1 MPSRNPRAL
10 PPDLDPKGVPDHVAI
25 VMDGNGRWAGAK
37 GLPRNKGHEAGEAAL
52 FDTVEGGLDAGLSW
66 LTVYA
71 FSTEN
76 WRRPAAEVRFLMNF
90 NESLLVRRSHEL
102 HEREVRIRFI
112 GRRDRIPPHVRR
124 RIQEAEDLTAGDTRM
139 TLAVALDYG
148 GRDELARAVQ
158 ALAAEVREGRG
169 PRRIDERAIARRL
182 WAADMPDVDLLIR
195 TSNEYRIS
203 NFLLWQ
209 IAYAELHF
217 TPVLWPD
224 FNRHELFEAL
234 RVYQGRHRRFG
245 AVARPRS
252 RPDPVTG
259 RRPAIRAARPDDL
272 ARLGPVYEQAGF
284 GGRLAKVVGF
294 ARARLDGEVV
304 VAEAGPELVGVAAGA
319 VFGGTG
325 WIGGVAVVPAHRRIG
340 LGGALTEAIVE
351 FLEGR
356 GLATVLLH
364 ATALGRPVY
373 ERLGF
378 VPETP
383 YRTFSGP
390 TLPRGPR
397 EAPVRAGRAADLE
410 AVLALDL
417 AATGEDRR
425 RLLTALWPT
434 GGLVAAT
441 GGRPL
446 GYHLP
451 SPWRTGGATIA
462 ADPGTGLALLDAVRA
477 AAGDEVAISVPT
489 GNTAAVQALEAA
501 GFSEVYRTIRMYRG
515 PRVPWDPA
523 ALFGAHNLFW
533 G

>member
-1 MPSRNPRAL
+1 MP
-10 PPDLDPKGVPDHVAI
+10 
-25 VMDGNGRWAGAK
+25 
-37 GLPRNKGHEAGEAAL
+37 E
-52 FDTVEGGLDAGLSW
+52 
-66 LTVYA
+66 
-71 FSTEN
+71 
-76 WRRPAAEVRFLMNF
+76 
-90 NESLLVRRSHEL
+90 
-102 HEREVRIRFI
+102 
-112 GRRDRIPPHVRR
+112 
-124 RIQEAEDLTAGDTRM
+124 
-139 TLAVALDYG
+139 
-148 GRDELARAVQ
+148 
-158 ALAAEVREGRG
+158 
-169 PRRIDERAIARRL
+169 
-182 WAADMPDVDLLIR
+182 
-195 TSNEYRIS
+195 
-203 NFLLWQ
+203 
-209 IAYAELHF
+209 
-217 TPVLWPD
+217 
-224 FNRHELFEAL
+224 
-234 RVYQGRHRRFG
+234 
-245 AVARPRS
+245 
-252 RPDPVTG
+252 
-259 RRPAIRAARPDDL
+259 RPAIRPARADDL
-272 ARLGPVYEQAGF
+272 GRLGPLYEQAGF
-284 GGRLAKVVGF
+284 GARLAGVVGF
-294 ARARLDGEVV
+294 AKARLDGEVV
-304 VAEAGPELVGVAAGA
+304 VADAGGELVGVAAGA
-319 VFGGTG
+319 VFAGTG

-383 YRTFSGP
+383 YRTLSGP
-390 TLPRGPR
+390 ALPRGPR
-397 EAPVRAGRAADLE
+397 EAPVRAGQAADLE

-434 GGLVAAT
+434 GGLIAT
-441 GGRPL
+441 TDGRPL

-489 GNTAAVQALEAA
+489 GNTAAVEALEAA